1 MKKFLDYL
9 KINYLSILELIFFIS
24 YIIYLHIP
32 FRESSF
38 GNPNQT
44 YSYLYI
50 YLHLVPQIPLFIFKN
65 NVTLISLSLVGVLGL
80 SSLIIQSIRKKGLP
94 YSFYITNL
102 SIFIFTFVVW
112 VIF

>member
-38 GNPNQT
+38 GDPNQT

-50 YLHLVPQIPLFIFKN
+50 YLHLVPHNQLEKRDYHTLFI
-65 NVTLISLSLVGVLGL
+65 
-80 SSLIIQSIRKKGLP
+80 
-94 YSFYITNL
+94 
-102 SIFIFTFVVW
+102 
-112 VIF
+112 